1 MKNTLK
7 HTTMAAAS
15 AWLGTLYR
23 KGGTWKNALAKF
35 KAGGTWK

>member
-23 KGGTWKNALAKF
+23 KGGAWKDALAKINV
-35 KAGGTWK
+35 GGSWK